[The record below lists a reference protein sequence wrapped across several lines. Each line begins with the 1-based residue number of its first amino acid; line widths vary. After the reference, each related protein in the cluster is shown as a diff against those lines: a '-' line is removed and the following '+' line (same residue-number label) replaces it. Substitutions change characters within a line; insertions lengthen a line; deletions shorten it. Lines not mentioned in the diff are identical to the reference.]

1 MVKLDSMNLKDWE
14 EFLRKNNME
23 TAVESLNSEA

>member
-23 TAVESLNSEA
+23 TAVGILNSET